1 MLIICGFIYFAYLAI
16 LLAIVFNNFC
26 FSHNPLQIFSSIVV
40 FLGLVVFFYYPS
52 WKVVALILCVAIAE
66 TIISERIRTNAT
78 SSTN

>member
-40 FLGLVVFFYYPS
+40 FIGLIFFFYYPS
-52 WKVVALILCVAIAE
+52 WEIVALILGVAIAE
-66 TIISERIRTNAT
+66 TIISTRRENAT